1 MIAKGSKRLS
11 QYFSMLICSFNGTKL
26 KLQLN
31 CRNVC
36 SQIRKFCKHIVLST
50 FRNWMFCIS
59 KACQHTCSDF
69 DLCFI
74 VWQEKQGFS
83 FDLAQAFK
91 CFSLA
96 LVVANYTAIL
106 SFKCSFCKLFIV
118 NKGIPDLRDLQSIKN
133 YCSCFINSFYFQ
145 CASDCDI

>member
-1 MIAKGSKRLS
+1 
-11 QYFSMLICSFNGTKL
+11 
-26 KLQLN
+26 
-31 CRNVC
+31 
-36 SQIRKFCKHIVLST
+36 
-50 FRNWMFCIS
+50 MFCIS
-59 KACQHTCSDF
+59 KACQHTFSDF

-106 SFKCSFCKLFIV
+106 SFACSFYKLFIV
-118 NKGIPDLRDLQSIKN
+118 NKGVPDLRDLKAFKSIKN
-133 YCSCFINSFYFQ
+133 YCSCFVNSFYSQ
-145 CASDCDI
+145 CASDCYI